1 MSHSLSDDLLRDV
14 PVARADSPVRDAV
27 REMQAARL
35 PAIPVVD
42 NVGTFVGIFG
52 EREFIAA
59 FFPGYLGLLR
69 YAGFV
74 PHSLDTEIDRRSR
87 CWDEP
92 VGRYTNREHVEIRE
106 GHSDA
111 QLAET
116 FLHHRVLIAPVLD
129 RQKRVVGI
137 VTRAAFFAALV
148 DRVAPA
154 TGG

>member
-1 MSHSLSDDLLRDV
+1 V
-14 PVARADSPVRDAV
+14 GDAV
-27 REMQAARL
+27 RAMQAARL

-42 NVGTFVGIFG
+42 DVGTFVGIFG

-59 FFPGYLGLLR
+59 IFPGYLELLR

-74 PHSLDTEIDRRSR
+74 RSSLDSEIERRSG

-106 GHSDA
+106 GHSAA

-129 RQKRVVGI
+129 VNRHVTGI

-148 DRVAPA
+148 ERVDPL
-154 TGG
+154 T